1 MSITIEQIDHLAH
14 LARLELTSAEKK
26 KYQKDISAILE
37 YVKKIQEIHEKV
49 PTRCHPE
56 QSEGSL
62 ATIGR
67 KDIVA
72 NCPADE
78 RETIINAFP
87 EKEGNLNKV
96 KAVFE

>member
-37 YVKKIQEIHEKV
+37 YVKKIQEIHEKT
-49 PTRCHPE
+49 PKIIMPAEAESFER
-56 QSEGSL
+56 
-62 ATIGR
+62 A
-67 KDIVA
+67 DIVT
-72 NCPADE
+72 NCPQDE
-78 RETIINAFP
+78 REAIINAFP
-87 EKEGNLNKV
+87 EKEGNMNKV